1 MAFLQR
7 SRISVEKLSMIE
19 KTSALWSASWS
30 EAWIMKLNVDES
42 DLDYRPAV
50 HSETPSWIHLFLSSL
65 YLEKHFNGWSPYAWW
80 KLVVYKWEGKYQG
93 VKQNYSRD
101 RSPSYVAISTKNM
114 WFEAKS
120 IFRWTI
126 PLILA
131 RKMKKSLCR
140 RWGGGW
146 WCCNRVLQ

>member
-7 SRISVEKLSMIE
+7 SNISVEKLSMIE

-93 VKQNYSRD
+93 VKQFTKKELLKGSFTIIRRYFD
-101 RSPSYVAISTKNM
+101 QKYVIWS
-114 WFEAKS
+114 
-120 IFRWTI
+120 
-126 PLILA
+126 
-131 RKMKKSLCR
+131 KKYFQVNDPFNT
-140 RWGGGW
+140 GKE
-146 WCCNRVLQ
+146 NEKVFV